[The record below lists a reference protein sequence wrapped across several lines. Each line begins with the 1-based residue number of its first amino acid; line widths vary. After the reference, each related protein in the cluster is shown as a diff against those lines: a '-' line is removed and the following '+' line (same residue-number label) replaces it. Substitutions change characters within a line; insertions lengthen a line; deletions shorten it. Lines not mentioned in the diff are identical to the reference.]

1 MADAVEL
8 LTPSAAG
15 ARSWDVYWRQRGACT
30 RPDSDKYFFATRSHA
45 CQQEALQICGR
56 CAVSTEC
63 LAYALDE
70 RIPEGIYGGTTADWR
85 RELLRRRLQVTSWR
99 DLLERA
105 RAEHHRTHA
114 PCLPQPAPAPVR
126 RRARRR
132 AKTGSTPPEP

>member
-70 RIPEGIYGGTTADWR
+70 RIPEERGLVFPGQSSDGFFHAAIRNLVCSAWTSRGGRYPTAEWR
-85 RELLRRRLQVTSWR
+85 RL
-99 DLLERA
+99 
-105 RAEHHRTHA
+105 
-114 PCLPQPAPAPVR
+114 
-126 RRARRR
+126 
-132 AKTGSTPPEP
+132 